1 MFGMNKKVTEAIDS
15 LGGVTAVARLC
26 GVKPPSVWEWKR
38 RGSIPIERCAA
49 IERATGGAVTRK
61 DLRPDDW
68 ARIWPELDDTNHPA
82 PVEEAA

>member
-15 LGGVTAVARLC
+15 LGGVTSVARLC
-26 GVKPPSVWEWKR
+26 GVKPPSVWEWKQ
-38 RGSIPIERCAA
+38 RGSIPIEHCAA

-68 ARIWPELDDTNHPA
+68 ARIWPELDDPNHSA